1 MDDLLSPLKLK
12 TKTKTKKTKKKAAAE
27 EEEEEEE
34 PKPMDVLVDI
44 LLSLLA
50 QPSALL
56 RDVVEH
62 TFKAVAPAVSEASVQ
77 DMLRVVMAPDAD
89 NRNAGEGDSDDEALL
104 EDADDEE
111 DENDAEEEEEDED
124 DAEVDE
130 DDDDV
135 EDDEGDASDDDEEDG
150 DSDEDSDDDG
160 PVDEARAAAIAAAL
174 AKSGAAIDSD
184 EEEDPAEDM
193 DDDAM
198 FSIDKLLGQAFKS
211 RREDIKRKKNMVR
224 ATRDFKFRV
233 LALLELYART
243 QPERLPGSRRRASS
257 PGRHADG
264 ALRWDAPVHRPRRA
278 HRRRAH

>member
-1 MDDLLSPLKLK
+1 MAAAPLLRALAVLQVSDWREFTPAIEDLPRCVDDLLSPPKPK
-12 TKTKTKKTKKKAAAE
+12 TKTKPKKTKKKAAAE

-111 DENDAEEEEEDED
+111 D
-124 DAEVDE
+124 
-130 DDDDV
+130 
-135 EDDEGDASDDDEEDG
+135 
-150 DSDEDSDDDG
+150 
-160 PVDEARAAAIAAAL
+160 
-174 AKSGAAIDSD
+174 
-184 EEEDPAEDM
+184 
-193 DDDAM
+193 
-198 FSIDKLLGQAFKS
+198 
-211 RREDIKRKKNMVR
+211 
-224 ATRDFKFRV
+224 
-233 LALLELYART
+233 
-243 QPERLPGSRRRASS
+243 
-257 PGRHADG
+257 
-264 ALRWDAPVHRPRRA
+264 
-278 HRRRAH
+278 